1 MSRFLRYMKTRNLN
15 QKSNPTRWNS
25 CNSICYHRSMD
36 DLDLFI
42 EDSLANGKTRLDPE
56 AQVGF
61 MDKII
66 LSHDLC
72 SAQRNEEETRYYYEL
87 LSKFVKTYGH

>member
-1 MSRFLRYMKTRNLN
+1 MTIKNII

-25 CNSICYHRSMD
+25 CVLPCYSRSMD

-42 EDSLANGKTRLDPE
+42 EDTLNSNKRLEPE
-56 AQVGF
+56 AQVGM
-61 MDKII
+61 MDKIL
-66 LSHDLC
+66 LSHDL
-72 SAQRNEEETRYYYEL
+72 SAAQKLEEDTRYYREL